1 MTTATYRKL
10 KKEIKEELLEE
21 LVYPLL
27 ERIGDEEGEYR
38 PDFVREV
45 LKAAK
50 EKPTQRYNSKTFM
63 KLVS

>member
-10 KKEIKEELLEE
+10 KREIKKELLEE

-27 ERIGDEEGEYR
+27 EKMKDQEGEYR
-38 PDFVREV
+38 PEFVREV

-50 EKPTQRYNSKTFM
+50 EKPTHRYNPKTFM
-63 KLVS
+63 KLIS